1 MMSTYLEV
9 HFPRDVGNLFYGGI
23 TEHKETCSV
32 DIARYFYVE
41 EKTGNYLLVWYYSE
55 EYLQYKRHVE
65 DILKR
70 NIESNTD
77 LNQDALIFRH
87 VLAI

>member
-1 MMSTYLEV
+1 MSIHLEL
-9 HFPRDVGNLFYGGI
+9 HSPRGMGKLLYGGI
-23 TEHKETCSV
+23 TEHRETWSV

-55 EYLQYKRHVE
+55 EYLKYKRQIE
-65 DILKR
+65 DFLKS
-70 NIESNTD
+70 NIESNSES
-77 LNQDALIFRH
+77 NQDALIFRH